1 LFFWRKRG
9 DSSSSGGWR
18 SKAREL
24 LPLLA
29 GIVLTAAAVF
39 LARQRIAAV
48 ERTIRD
54 SAAPV
59 DVVVASVTIPAGS
72 AFSEENLAK
81 KAVPGSGTSRR
92 NVPPEE
98 FELLL
103 GARSKTDIAA
113 GEPILWTDVEEPF
126 EVERFSRTIP
136 LGRRAVTLDV
146 DAASSFAG
154 LIRPGDRVDLLCEGE
169 AEGAPRAWIRNIP
182 VVAVDRSYYGSP
194 PSEEDSGTATVTL
207 TVSPAEGSR
216 LAAAARHGR
225 IRWFLRNPEDG
236 ISLSGAAAARSS
248 APEIV
253 EIWLAGIRVVPPDAS
268 RPLLQVPA
276 GGGE

>member
-9 DSSSSGGWR
+9 GSSSSGGWR

-59 DVVVASVTIPAGS
+59 DVVVASAPIPAGS
-72 AFSEENLAK
+72 ALSEENLAK

-92 NVPPEE
+92 NVPAGE

-113 GEPILWTDVEEPF
+113 GEPVLWTDVEEPF

-154 LIRPGDRVDLLCEGE
+154 LIRPGDRVDLLCEDVT
-169 AEGAPRAWIRNIP
+169 EGGPRTWIRNIP
-182 VVAVDRSYYGSP
+182 VIAVDRNYHGSP
-194 PSEEDSGTATVTL
+194 PSEEDAGTATVTL
-207 TVSPAEGSR
+207 TVSPAEGTR
-216 LAAAARHGR
+216 LAAAARQGR
-225 IRWFLRNPEDG
+225 IRWFLRNPDDG
-236 ISLSGAAAARSS
+236 ISLSGAAVVRRD

-253 EIWLAGIRVVPPDAS
+253 EIWHAGIRVVPPDSS
-268 RPLLQVPA
+268 RPLLPGSM